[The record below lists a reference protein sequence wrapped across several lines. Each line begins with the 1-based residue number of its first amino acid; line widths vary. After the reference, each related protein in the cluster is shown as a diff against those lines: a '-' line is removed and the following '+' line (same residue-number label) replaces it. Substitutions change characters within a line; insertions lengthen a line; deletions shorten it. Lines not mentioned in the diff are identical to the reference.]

1 MRQVLKHFF
10 IHNQLI
16 LWLVVGGLGFLTL
29 TNNWELYHKPAVE
42 LGAFWKELISGEFGR
57 NISEVPDGQK
67 DNREGVAAEQ
77 DKGKAADADRG
88 DADGTPDEENQV
100 PGEEAE
106 AVPTHK
112 TELVWGNVED
122 DYFDD
127 ALFIGDSRVVG
138 LQDYGKMEEHATFY
152 ASTGLTIFRLLSAK
166 IVPSEGQYKKISV
179 EEALGQRQFGKIY
192 LMVGINELDVG
203 TVERFRETYGETIAR
218 IRELQP
224 DAIIYIQSIMKVT
237 EKRSAKGDYITNQG
251 ITDRN
256 DAIKTLE
263 DGEKIFYLDVN
274 EAVCD
279 ESGGMNPDY
288 TTDGVHLKVKYIPL
302 WKDYLKS
309 HAIIVKQD

>member
-1 MRQVLKHFF
+1 MRQGLKNFLV
-10 IHNQLI
+10 HNQLLLLI
-16 LWLVVGGLGFLTL
+16 AVGGLGFLTL
-29 TNNWELYHKPAVE
+29 TNNWVLYHKPAVE
-42 LGAFWKELISGEFGR
+42 LGSFWMKLISGEAGKK
-57 NISEVPDGQK
+57 ISEIPDERK
-67 DNREGVAAEQ
+67 DNREEMAAEQ
-77 DKGKAADADRG
+77 NTGKATDTDQGEAYE
-88 DADGTPDEENQV
+88 TPAAEKV
-100 PGEEAE
+100 SGGEAE
-106 AVPTHK
+106 AVPAPK

-203 TVERFRETYGETIAR
+203 TVERFRETYGETVAR

-224 DAIIYIQSIMKVT
+224 EAIIYIQSIMKVT

-251 ITDRN
+251 ISDRN
-256 DAIKTLE
+256 DAIKTLA
-263 DGEKIFYLDVN
+263 DGETIFYLDVN

-309 HAIIVKQD
+309 HAIITMQE